1 MGKHEKT
8 LHAILCGKADAG
20 IRFADIV
27 SLLRYLAFE
36 MRIRGDHH
44 IFFRRGIDEIL
55 NLQPKGAMAKA
66 YQVKQIR
73 DILVKYHLGVDDHE

>member
-1 MGKHEKT
+1 MRRP
-8 LHAILCGKADAG
+8 LHAILCGNADAG

-36 MRIRGDHH
+36 MRIRGDQP
-44 IFFRRGIDEIL
+44 IFFRRGIDDIL

-66 YQVKQIR
+66 YQVKR
-73 DILVKYHLGVDDHE
+73 KSFFSCPAN